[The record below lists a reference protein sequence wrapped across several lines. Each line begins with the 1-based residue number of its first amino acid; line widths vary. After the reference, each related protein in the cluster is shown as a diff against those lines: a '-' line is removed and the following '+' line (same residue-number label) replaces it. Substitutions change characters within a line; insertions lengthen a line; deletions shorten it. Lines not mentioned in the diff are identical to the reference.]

1 MDNLG
6 IYETEAWDTETSQNL
21 SSKEDDSRNS
31 EEEVRNEETDVDL
44 SSKEDE
50 GPKNGNHPNLWTYQ
64 MNDLRFILSN
74 FQRAYVD
81 LLSRC
86 VDCRLSIVD

>member
-1 MDNLG
+1 
-6 IYETEAWDTETSQNL
+6 
-21 SSKEDDSRNS
+21 
-31 EEEVRNEETDVDL
+31 L

-81 LLSRC
+81 LLSRSNL
-86 VDCRLSIVD
+86 VWRLRHRDV